1 MRTMTAAMLIVAFCV
16 STASARKW
24 ADSTGKYAVEAEF
37 LEVQDGKVRLK
48 KDNGSIIAVPID
60 KLSQADQEFVKSQ
73 VKAVPERPTG
83 TAANAGTARRE
94 SPAAQTEKPSL
105 PEGGNLPE
113 LPPPPAG
120 RPWPEEERRP
130 LQSAVATYREDPVS
144 AYFVFRKVLGRKE
157 WKKGSLSAPQR
168 EWLENATKALRHP
181 VESLLDC
188 DYRKAIASADAR
200 AAVIAMQVLENV
212 RSEGKKTEPVEQII
226 RVGTQYREAVE
237 LLRRAIQGQD
247 RSPPVWKITDTSAT
261 NVTTYSES
269 VPLSTLTVTP
279 KAGSNLVRVK
289 ARIENVS
296 PQSDPLYVAYTLPYP
311 LSYMF
316 LVDNKDW
323 NKTTRP
329 RRLASQVFLFL
340 KTADGNIP
348 CQLVCKECETLR
360 GGGGSATRL
369 LVELLVLHSKTPK
382 PATFAGSFVEQGT
395 AFDLDVLFSVPK
407 GTKDLELVFLGSPAV
422 RLRGGQ

>member
-1 MRTMTAAMLIVAFCV
+1 
-16 STASARKW
+16 
-24 ADSTGKYAVEAEF
+24 
-37 LEVQDGKVRLK
+37 
-48 KDNGSIIAVPID
+48 
-60 KLSQADQEFVKSQ
+60 
-73 VKAVPERPTG
+73 
-83 TAANAGTARRE
+83 
-94 SPAAQTEKPSL
+94 
-105 PEGGNLPE
+105 
-113 LPPPPAG
+113 
-120 RPWPEEERRP
+120 
-130 LQSAVATYREDPVS
+130 
-144 AYFVFRKVLGRKE
+144 
-157 WKKGSLSAPQR
+157 
-168 EWLENATKALRHP
+168 
-181 VESLLDC
+181 
-188 DYRKAIASADAR
+188 
-200 AAVIAMQVLENV
+200 
-212 RSEGKKTEPVEQII
+212 
-226 RVGTQYREAVE
+226 
-237 LLRRAIQGQD
+237 LRRAIQGQD